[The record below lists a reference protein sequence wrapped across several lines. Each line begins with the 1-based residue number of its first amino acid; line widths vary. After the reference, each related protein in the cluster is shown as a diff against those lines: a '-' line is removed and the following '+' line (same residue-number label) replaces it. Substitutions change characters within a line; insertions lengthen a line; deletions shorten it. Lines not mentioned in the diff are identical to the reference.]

1 MQKYQKYIPMAIV
14 GFVFYLAI
22 LYWKSFVALVGS
34 IIKASSAMIIGLL
47 MAYVVNILM
56 IQFEKLYQHIFKKKY
71 QKAKRPLCIILSYL
85 SVVLLFAL
93 LVSIIVPQIID
104 ATELLLKNSFKALSP
119 YLNNLSKYPQLKSFI
134 TPIETFLSDLSKGS
148 LSSTSTDMLKHL
160 FTGASGLLS
169 NMTKVLSSI
178 AGIVATLFFGFM
190 FSLYLLGSKETLL
203 AQLNRVLK
211 TYLPKAYPT
220 ISYVAHVFNE
230 SIKNFVIGQVTEALI
245 IGVLAALGCTI
256 LRFPYALMVGAIIGT
271 TALIPVLGA
280 YLGALVSAFLIFTI
294 SPVKAIQFLIFIV
307 ILQQF
312 EDNLIYPRVVGT
324 SLGLPGIWVL
334 ASITVFG
341 GVFGFGGVIF
351 GVPITSAL
359 YTLLRNDLHRRMKQ
373 RRKEVMTSEE

>member
-294 SPVKAIQFLIFIV
+294 SPVKALQFLIFIV

>member
-119 YLNNLSKYPQLKSFI
+119 YLNDLSKYPQLKSFI

-230 SIKNFVIGQVTEALI
+230 SIKNFLIGQVTEALI

-294 SPVKAIQFLIFIV
+294 SPVKAIQFLIFIA

>member
-119 YLNNLSKYPQLKSFI
+119 YLNDLSKYPQLKSFI

-230 SIKNFVIGQVTEALI
+230 SIKNFLIGQVTEALI

>member
-56 IQFEKLYQHIFKKKY
+56 IQFEKLYQYIFKKKY

-119 YLNNLSKYPQLKSFI
+119 YLNDLSKYPQLKSFI

>member
-1 MQKYQKYIPMAIV
+1 MQKYQKYIPIAIV
-14 GFVFYLAI
+14 AFIFYLAT
-22 LYWKSFVALVGS
+22 LYWKSFVSLLGA
-34 IIKASSAMIIGLL
+34 IIKASSAIIIGLL

-119 YLNNLSKYPQLKSFI
+119 YLNDLSKYPQLKSFI

-190 FSLYLLGSKETLL
+190 FSLYLLGSKEILL

-211 TYLPKAYPT
+211 TYLPKAYPR

-334 ASITVFG
+334 AAITVFG

-373 RRKEVMTSEE
+373 RRKEVITSEE

>member
-119 YLNNLSKYPQLKSFI
+119 YLNDLSKYPQLKSFI

-190 FSLYLLGSKETLL
+190 FSLYLLGSKEILL

-334 ASITVFG
+334 AAITVFG

>member
-56 IQFEKLYQHIFKKKY
+56 IQFEKLYQYIFKKKY

-85 SVVLLFAL
+85 SVVALFGL
-93 LVSIIVPQIID
+93 LVAIIVPQIID

-119 YLNNLSKYPQLKSFI
+119 YLNDLSKYPQLKSFI

-373 RRKEVMTSEE
+373 HRKEVITSEE

>member
-119 YLNNLSKYPQLKSFI
+119 YLNDLSKYPQLKSFI

-294 SPVKAIQFLIFIV
+294 SPVKAIQFLIFIA

>member
-119 YLNNLSKYPQLKSFI
+119 YLNDLSKYPQLKSFI

-211 TYLPKAYPT
+211 VYLPKAYPT

-256 LRFPYALMVGAIIGT
+256 LRFPYALMVGALIGT

-334 ASITVFG
+334 AAITVFG

>member
-34 IIKASSAMIIGLL
+34 IIKALSAMIIGLL

-119 YLNNLSKYPQLKSFI
+119 YLNDLSKYPQLKSFI

>member
-1 MQKYQKYIPMAIV
+1 MQKYQKYIPIAIV
-14 GFVFYLAI
+14 GFVFYLATI
-22 LYWKSFVALVGS
+22 YWKSFVALVGS
-34 IIKASSAMIIGLL
+34 IIKASSAIIIGLL

-56 IQFEKLYQHIFKKKY
+56 IQFERLYQHIFKKKY

-119 YLNNLSKYPQLKSFI
+119 YLNDLSKYPQLKSFVA
-134 TPIETFLSDLSKGS
+134 PMETFLSDLSKGS

-178 AGIVATLFFGFM
+178 AGVVATFFFGFM

-220 ISYVAHVFNE
+220 INYVAHVFNE

-294 SPVKAIQFLIFIV
+294 SPIKALQFLIFIV

-359 YTLLRNDLHRRMKQ
+359 YTLLRNDLHKRMKHQ
-373 RRKEVMTSEE
+373 EVMASEE

>member
-34 IIKASSAMIIGLL
+34 IIKASSAIIIGLL

-119 YLNNLSKYPQLKSFI
+119 YLNDLSKYPQLKSFI

>member
-119 YLNNLSKYPQLKSFI
+119 YLNNLSKYPQLRTFI

-160 FTGASGLLS
+160 FTGASGLLT
-169 NMTKVLSSI
+169 NMTKVLTSI
-178 AGIVATLFFGFM
+178 AGIVTTLFFGFM

-211 TYLPKAYPT
+211 VYLPKAYPT

-256 LRFPYALMVGAIIGT
+256 LRFPYALMVGALIGT

-294 SPVKAIQFLIFIV
+294 SPVKALQFLIFIV

-334 ASITVFG
+334 AAITVFG

-373 RRKEVMTSEE
+373 RRKEVITSEE

>member
-1 MQKYQKYIPMAIV
+1 MQKYQKYIPIAIV
-14 GFVFYLAI
+14 GFVFYLATI
-22 LYWKSFVALVGS
+22 YWKSFINLVGAM
-34 IIKASSAMIIGLL
+34 IQASSAIIIGLL

-56 IQFEKLYQHIFKKKY
+56 IQFERLYQHIFKKKY

-119 YLNNLSKYPQLKSFI
+119 YLNDLSKYPQLKSFV

-169 NMTKVLSSI
+169 NMTKMLTSL
-178 AGIVATLFFGFM
+178 AGMVVTLFFGFM
-190 FSLYLLGSKETLL
+190 FSLYLLGSKEKLL

-245 IGVLAALGCTI
+245 IGVLAALGCMI
-256 LRFPYALMVGAIIGT
+256 MRFPYALMIGAIIGT

-294 SPVKAIQFLIFIV
+294 SPIKALQFLIFIV

-334 ASITVFG
+334 ASITIFG

-359 YTLLRNDLHRRMKQ
+359 YTLLRNDLHKRMKHQ
-373 RRKEVMTSEE
+373 EVIANEE

>member
-119 YLNNLSKYPQLKSFI
+119 YLNDLSKYPQLKSFI

-190 FSLYLLGSKETLL
+190 FSLYLLGSKEILL

-211 TYLPKAYPT
+211 TYLPKAYPR

-334 ASITVFG
+334 AAITVFG

>member
-119 YLNNLSKYPQLKSFI
+119 YLNDLSKYPQLKSFI

-211 TYLPKAYPT
+211 VYLPKAYPT

-256 LRFPYALMVGAIIGT
+256 LRFPYALMVGALIGT

-294 SPVKAIQFLIFIV
+294 SPVKALQFLIFIV

-334 ASITVFG
+334 AAITVFG

-373 RRKEVMTSEE
+373 RRKEVITSEE

>member
-119 YLNNLSKYPQLKSFI
+119 YLNDLSKYPQLKSFI

-245 IGVLAALGCTI
+245 IGALAALGCTI

>member
-47 MAYVVNILM
+47 MAYVGNILM

-119 YLNNLSKYPQLKSFI
+119 YLNDLSKYPQLKSFI

-256 LRFPYALMVGAIIGT
+256 LRFPYAVMVGAIIGT

>member
-190 FSLYLLGSKETLL
+190 FSLYLLGSKEILL

-373 RRKEVMTSEE
+373 RRKEVITSEE

>member
-22 LYWKSFVALVGS
+22 LYLKSFVALVGS

-119 YLNNLSKYPQLKSFI
+119 YLNDLSKYPQLKSFI

>member
-119 YLNNLSKYPQLKSFI
+119 YLNDLSKYPQLKSFI

-178 AGIVATLFFGFM
+178 AGIVATLFFFFI

>member
-1 MQKYQKYIPMAIV
+1 MQKYQKYIPIAIV
-14 GFVFYLAI
+14 AFIFYLAT
-22 LYWKSFVALVGS
+22 LYWKSFVSLLGA
-34 IIKASSAMIIGLL
+34 IIKASSAIIIGLL

-119 YLNNLSKYPQLKSFI
+119 YLNDLSKYPQLKSFI

>member
-324 SLGLPGIWVL
+324 SLGLPAIWVL

>member
-119 YLNNLSKYPQLKSFI
+119 YLNDLSKYPQLKSII

>member
-119 YLNNLSKYPQLKSFI
+119 YLNDLSKYPQLKSFI

-160 FTGASGLLS
+160 VTGASGLLS

-334 ASITVFG
+334 AAITVFG

>member
-119 YLNNLSKYPQLKSFI
+119 YLNDLSKYPQLKSFI

-271 TALIPVLGA
+271 T
-280 YLGALVSAFLIFTI
+280 I

>member
-1 MQKYQKYIPMAIV
+1 
-14 GFVFYLAI
+14 
-22 LYWKSFVALVGS
+22 
-34 IIKASSAMIIGLL
+34 LL

-119 YLNNLSKYPQLKSFI
+119 YLNDLSKYPQLKSFI

>member
-1 MQKYQKYIPMAIV
+1 MQKYQKYIPIAIV
-14 GFVFYLAI
+14 AFIFYLAT
-22 LYWKSFVALVGS
+22 LYWKSFVSLLGA
-34 IIKASSAMIIGLL
+34 IIKASSAIIIGLL

-56 IQFEKLYQHIFKKKY
+56 IQFEKLYQYIFKKKY

-85 SVVLLFAL
+85 SVVALFGL
-93 LVSIIVPQIID
+93 LVAIIVPQIID

-119 YLNNLSKYPQLKSFI
+119 YLNNLSKYPQLRTFI

-190 FSLYLLGSKETLL
+190 FSLYLLGSKEILL

-211 TYLPKAYPT
+211 TYLPKAYPR

-373 RRKEVMTSEE
+373 RRKEVITSEE

>member
-119 YLNNLSKYPQLKSFI
+119 YLNDLSKYPQLKSFI

-160 FTGASGLLS
+160 VTGASGLLS

>member
-119 YLNNLSKYPQLKSFI
+119 YLNDLSKYPQLKSFI

-160 FTGASGLLS
+160 FTGDSGLLS

-334 ASITVFG
+334 ASITVFC

-373 RRKEVMTSEE
+373 HRKEVITSEE

>member
-190 FSLYLLGSKETLL
+190 FSLYLLGSKEILL

-373 RRKEVMTSEE
+373 HRKEVMTSEE

>member
-160 FTGASGLLS
+160 FTGASGLLT
-169 NMTKVLSSI
+169 NMTKVLTSI
-178 AGIVATLFFGFM
+178 AGIVTTLFFGFM

-211 TYLPKAYPT
+211 VYLPKAYPT

-256 LRFPYALMVGAIIGT
+256 LRFPYALMVGALIGT

-294 SPVKAIQFLIFIV
+294 SPVKALQFLIFIV

>member
-119 YLNNLSKYPQLKSFI
+119 YLNDLSKYPQLKSFI

-160 FTGASGLLS
+160 FTGASGLFS

>member
-119 YLNNLSKYPQLKSFI
+119 YLNDLSKYPQLKSFI

-190 FSLYLLGSKETLL
+190 FSLYLLGSKEILL

-211 TYLPKAYPT
+211 TYLPKAYPR

-334 ASITVFG
+334 AAITVFG

-373 RRKEVMTSEE
+373 RRKEVITSEE

>member
-119 YLNNLSKYPQLKSFI
+119 YFNDLSKYPQLKSFI

>member
-1 MQKYQKYIPMAIV
+1 MQKYQKYIPIAIV
-14 GFVFYLAI
+14 AFIFYLAT
-22 LYWKSFVALVGS
+22 LYWKSFVSLLGA
-34 IIKASSAMIIGLL
+34 IIKASSAIIIGLL

-56 IQFEKLYQHIFKKKY
+56 IQFEKLYQYIFKKKY

-85 SVVLLFAL
+85 SVVALFGL
-93 LVSIIVPQIID
+93 LVAIIVPQIID

-119 YLNNLSKYPQLKSFI
+119 YLNNLTKYPQLKSFI

-190 FSLYLLGSKETLL
+190 FSLYLLGSKEILL

-211 TYLPKAYPT
+211 TYLPKAYPR

-373 RRKEVMTSEE
+373 HRKEVMTSEE

>member
-119 YLNNLSKYPQLKSFI
+119 YLNDLSKYPQLKSFI

-373 RRKEVMTSEE
+373 HRKEVITSEE

>member
-119 YLNNLSKYPQLKSFI
+119 YFNDLSKYPQLKSFI

-190 FSLYLLGSKETLL
+190 FSLYLLGSKEILL

-211 TYLPKAYPT
+211 TYLPKAYPK

-373 RRKEVMTSEE
+373 HRKEVITSEE

>member
-1 MQKYQKYIPMAIV
+1 M
-14 GFVFYLAI
+14 
-22 LYWKSFVALVGS
+22 
-34 IIKASSAMIIGLL
+34 
-47 MAYVVNILM
+47 
-56 IQFEKLYQHIFKKKY
+56 
-71 QKAKRPLCIILSYL
+71 
-85 SVVLLFAL
+85 LLFAL

-119 YLNNLSKYPQLKSFI
+119 YFNDLSKYPQLKSFI

-373 RRKEVMTSEE
+373 HRKEVITSEE